1 MTRKLSVAES
11 RNLRQF
17 LGTLLSGAPRP
28 VRRWGF
34 AASKGRRCGSIEET
48 DLQIPKRAVGFHHS
62 LHGAGQMNRAYWL
75 LPVMAAAVAAPCQA
89 GVYGSL
95 ANFDVVNDT
104 GSTAHGFEIDI
115 DGIRSTDITSL
126 FGAGARWPNMERYGA
141 PTVSATGTG
150 VKIVYQATYNGA
162 WSAGTPS
169 GRWAPRVMGRIT
181 LATILAYRRP
191 WRRQT

>member
-1 MTRKLSVAES
+1 
-11 RNLRQF
+11 
-17 LGTLLSGAPRP
+17 
-28 VRRWGF
+28 
-34 AASKGRRCGSIEET
+34 
-48 DLQIPKRAVGFHHS
+48 
-62 LHGAGQMNRAYWL
+62 MNRAYWL

-89 GVYGSL
+89 SVYGSL

-141 PTVSATGTG
+141 PSVSATGTG

-169 GRWAPRVMGRIT
+169 GTLPVNPSDSCWPLGARVMGRIT
-181 LATILAYRRP
+181 LATILAYRLP